1 MGILIEEKIYK
12 NGNIDGIWS
21 KYNNDGSLLESNFY
35 KNGSLIEVIK

>member
-1 MGILIEEKIYK
+1 MAPHATVINK

-21 KYNNDGSLLESNFY
+21 KYKNDGSLLESKIY